1 MYRQSATGIFPQ
13 QAAAKPNYSSSGL
26 SHRWA
31 DRVKPAMDT
40 DDQDSWMNQTA
51 SAWAG
56 EALLLLGA
64 TMMEWSWTTVQ
75 GIRLD
80 FSQAHF
86 WRVTGSESVGWMWGV
101 KICSKVFLSET
112 LEQDSK
118 IKLVFISKSVRSESG
133 FLTVHDP
140 HSNPDASIERTSS
153 GSTRCCS
160 EGKQV
165 SGATGRSS
173 L

>member
-1 MYRQSATGIFPQ
+1 MSWECTDRLQQECSLNRLLPNPITAARVCHTDELIQSNQPWTLMTKI
-13 QAAAKPNYSSSGL
+13 SGWIKQHL
-26 SHRWA
+26 
-31 DRVKPAMDT
+31 V
-40 DDQDSWMNQTA
+40 
-51 SAWAG
+51 
-56 EALLLLGA
+56 LLGA
-64 TMMEWSWTTVQ
+64 TMMERPWTTVQ

-112 LEQDSK
+112 LEQGSK

-160 EGKQV
+160 EGKRV